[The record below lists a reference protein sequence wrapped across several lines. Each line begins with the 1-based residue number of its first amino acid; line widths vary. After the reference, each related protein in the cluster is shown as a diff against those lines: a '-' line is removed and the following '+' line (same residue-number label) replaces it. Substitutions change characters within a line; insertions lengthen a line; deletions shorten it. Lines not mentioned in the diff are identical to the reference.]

1 MKSSLFWTVTRRCF
15 KINNRRYILYYV
27 TLCYTN
33 IGPGSSVG
41 IATELRAGRSWI
53 EFRWERDFPPVQTG
67 PGAHPDSCKMGT
79 LSFPGVKCGRG
90 VLLTTHPLL
99 VLRSLESGAILY
111 PPSGPHRTYNGITVP
126 YTNVTNTLTVP
137 IHVEFEAGWAPEP
150 VWKIL
155 KNIKPLVQLAIKP
168 WFLGLPTHSLVT
180 VVTDLPLHVLSG

>member
-1 MKSSLFWTVTRRCF
+1 MVDYNIWHTKPYKGISFLGLVETHYLAWFQASATAQMKSSLFWTVTRRCF

-41 IATELRAGRSWI
+41 IATELRAGRSGI

-67 PGAHPDSCKMGT
+67 PGAHPASCKMGT

-90 VLLTTHPLL
+90 VLLTPHPLL

-111 PPSGPHRTYNGITVP
+111 PPSGTHRTYNGITVP

-137 IHVEFEAGWAPEP
+137 IRVEFEAGWAPES
-150 VWKIL
+150 VSTI
-155 KNIKPLVQLAIKP
+155 
-168 WFLGLPTHSLVT
+168 
-180 VVTDLPLHVLSG
+180 